1 MYIYTI
7 MPCCHL
13 HFCSSI
19 VRRCATRAR
28 APPCMQASTPACMHA
43 GRCLHACM
51 QVGACMHACMQASSY
66 TKRHPDKTNAPA
78 AGVCMLYFI
87 SCIFHTH
94 THTHTCSCRSRAH
107 THAYTY
113 NNNINAPHNVYDTP
127 NDDRCIYRHW
137 NTYGKHSSDIT
148 STYKPTYIAV
158 VVTSILHPHT
168 YI

>member
-66 TKRHPDKTNAPA
+66 TKRHLDKTNTPA
-78 AGVCMLYFI
+78 AGFACYILFLVY
-87 SCIFHTH
+87 STHTH
-94 THTHTCSCRSRAH
+94 THTHTHVLAAVARTH
-107 THAYTY
+107 THIHTITTSMPRTMYTTRLTTTGVFTATGIHMV
-113 NNNINAPHNVYDTP
+113 NIA
-127 NDDRCIYRHW
+127 R
-137 NTYGKHSSDIT
+137 
-148 STYKPTYIAV
+148 
-158 VVTSILHPHT
+158 ILHLHTNPH
-168 YI
+168 I